1 MKISSKNILVTG
13 GAGFVGSALVRE
25 LQKEKANVIVY
36 DNFLS
41 GDQSNLAEVRESIK
55 VIEGDIVDPEFV
67 NVLKENEIEMVF
79 NLAAEPYIPHCYERP
94 QKFLEVN
101 ALGTLNVLMACKK
114 ADIQR
119 VIQYST
125 SEVYG
130 TARYVP
136 IDENH
141 PTNPFSTYA
150 VTKLAADRLCYTLH
164 HEHGIPVIILRQFNT
179 YGPRETQPYVIPEI
193 ISQLS
198 IGNHL
203 KLGNIKAR
211 RDLTY
216 VDDAARGSIS
226 LMKSTNMEGEVFN
239 MGSGVDYSIEEIA
252 HIIGELMEYDSINI
266 SIDQDR
272 LRPLDVQRLQC
283 NYFKAFKYID
293 YNPTISIKDGLKL
306 TIDWFN
312 LNSKKWVWENK
323 IIPEEKMWKIK

>member
-13 GAGFVGSALVRE
+13 GAGFIGSSLVRE
-25 LQKEKANVIVY
+25 LLKEKANVIVY

-41 GDQSNLAEVRESIK
+41 GDKSNLTEVSTSIK
-55 VIEGDIVDPEFV
+55 IIEGDIIDPLFVD
-67 NVLKENEIEMVF
+67 VLQENEIDLVF

-94 QKFLEVN
+94 QNFLETN

-114 ADIQR
+114 ADVQR
-119 VIQYST
+119 IIQYST

-130 TARYVP
+130 TAKYVP

-141 PTNPFSTYA
+141 LTNPLSTYA

-179 YGPRETQPYVIPEI
+179 YGPRETQPYVIAEI

-198 IGNHL
+198 KGNHL

-216 VDDAARGSIS
+216 VDDAAKGSIL
-226 LMKSTNMEGEVFN
+226 LMKSVNTEGEVFN
-239 MGSGVDYSIEEIA
+239 LGSGIDHSIEEIA
-252 HIIGELMEYDSINI
+252 HILGKIMGYDSINI
-266 SIDQDR
+266 TIDKDR

-283 NYFKAFKYID
+283 NYFKAFKSVGYG
-293 YNPTISIKDGLKL
+293 PTVSLKDGLKL
-306 TIDWFN
+306 TVDWFN

-323 IIPEEKMWKIK
+323 IISEEKMWKIK